1 MTDYKDGIRHGI
13 KLSINAL
20 FEALI
25 SGIGDRQLVAN
36 EIVWAV
42 FGSPWNVQDYY

>member
-25 SGIGDRQLVAN
+25 NETGDKQLAADGV
-36 EIVWAV
+36 V
-42 FGSPWNVQDYY
+42 